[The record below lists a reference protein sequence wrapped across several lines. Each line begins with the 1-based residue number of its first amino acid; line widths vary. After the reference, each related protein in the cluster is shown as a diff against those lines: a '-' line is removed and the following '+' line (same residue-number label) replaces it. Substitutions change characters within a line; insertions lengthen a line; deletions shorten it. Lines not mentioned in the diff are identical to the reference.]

1 MTNAGGLRV
10 ETPSDCEIVLTRVF
24 DAPRQ
29 MVFDALTRPELLKR
43 WFAPHGW
50 SLPVCEVDLRV
61 GGGFRFVMQ
70 RPDGGR
76 TGMRGVWREI
86 APPERLVHTESFD
99 HFPGESQI
107 TTKFDQQSGKTTLTI
122 TSLSPSKE
130 VRDAILRAGTDGMEE
145 CYDKL
150 AGMLAASAAAS
161 ARSGHDAQ
169 NLAHG
174 D

>member
-10 ETPSDCEIVLTRVF
+10 ETPSDCEIVLTRAF

-29 MVFDALTRPELLKR
+29 MVFDALTKPELLRR

-50 SLPVCEVDLRV
+50 SLAVCEVDLKV
-61 GGGFRFVMQ
+61 GGRFHFVMQ
-70 RPDGGR
+70 RPDGGQV
-76 TGMRGVWREI
+76 GMRGVWREI

-99 HFPGESQI
+99 DFPVESQI
-107 TTKFDQQSGKTTLTI
+107 TTEFAEQNGRTTLTI

-130 VRDAILRAGTDGMEE
+130 VRDAILRAGTDGMAE

-150 AGMLAASAAAS
+150 AEILAASADAMIS
-161 ARSGHDAQ
+161 AQ
-169 NLAHG
+169 I
-174 D
+174 